1 MIIPKEEAF
10 HNGLPKWPQMKVIGK
25 PVSEELAR
33 EIILRTDNF
42 FGYSG
47 GGNNHAFNKKA
58 RELFGIKERP
68 NGMEEFDDW
77 SESIEN
83 FLKAVGHIDTQY
95 VENDWISCCFIY
107 GPHGW
112 MHPDG
117 TIGFADN
124 VGKWPSVEEVY
135 EDWEKIAKEYPQL
148 DLKVTLFSC
157 EECEDC
163 KYPVVT
169 MEIKDGKI
177 EFTDQ
182 HITDDEK
189 IPVCRKGDLTEDQ
202 LLQEIFTHCS
212 ATRENWYT
220 IGELKEKFVPLFEK
234 LKEKNL
240 KE

>member
-1 MIIPKEEAF
+1 MTISKEEAF
-10 HNGLPKWPQMKVIGK
+10 QQGLPKWPQMKVIGK
-25 PVSEELAR
+25 PVSEELAT
-33 EIILRTDNF
+33 EIILRTDSF
-42 FGYSG
+42 FGYGG
-47 GGNNHAFNKKA
+47 GGNNHDFDKKA

-68 NGMEEFDDW
+68 KGMEGFDDW

-83 FLKAVGHIDTQY
+83 FFKAVGYIDTRY
-95 VENDWISCCFIY
+95 VENDWISCCYIY

-112 MHPDG
+112 IHPDG
-117 TIGFADN
+117 TIGFINN
-124 VGKWPSVEEVY
+124 VGKWPSVKEIY

-148 DLKVTLFSC
+148 DLKVTLFSG
-157 EECEDC
+157 EECEDNT
-163 KYPVVT
+163 YPVVT

-189 IPVCRKGDLTEDQ
+189 IPVCRKGDLTD
-202 LLQEIFTHCS
+202 CS